1 MFAPKDEHCG
11 IWRSPPNLKC
21 HASFGDRGTTAS
33 VNCYGDLIQMSQYL
47 GVGHS
52 GMFSMD
58 HRSTSEPYMVR
69 ERAADL
75 DALARS
81 PGVFFSGS
89 RLGLRGFWSRD
100 PPQVKWVNWR
110 WPRYEAITDI
120 PHVTASSQW
129 LVHDGIVLQQVV
141 LKSSDFQPAIIPY
154 EFTKDIWLRDLDYLD
169 SDHPFNHSAEGYSC
183 VPGPHGYGYVCVHA
197 LDRSSLVKDPNIGNI
212 RLGKDRTT
220 TTSGIAMSTAPP
232 KAQPSNAK
240 LARTVNADAA
250 IASVP
255 NEASPQPESECSVG
269 DSRSFQTPVEQFSN
283 PDSIAVIINLFV
295 NGRAAIIYGDG
306 IHKSWFTI
314 EPCRTVDVP
323 CAEIVVA
330 YKLIFLPSGEADWR
344 NFLISAHEADVNKIL
359 REETE
364 RLWENAGPPSLCS
377 LDLSCVEP
385 REFSS
390 PRTDLTNAG
399 CDDIDNVEPEKKDTL
414 VGHADAERGD
424 LEDNVVVSERARA
437 EISARKHTDPPN
449 GARDAKSFLP
459 NGIFA
464 TRENI
469 EYFAWRHLE
478 HILSVCAI
486 PVLTP
491 ALFEGLSS
499 ETSDH
504 HQASEPV
511 SWEGEGK
518 DDVPIALTCGDMSGH
533 RVCTSASL

>member
-1 MFAPKDEHCG
+1 
-11 IWRSPPNLKC
+11 
-21 HASFGDRGTTAS
+21 
-33 VNCYGDLIQMSQYL
+33 MSQYL

-69 ERAADL
+69 ERAADI

-100 PPQVKWVNWR
+100 PPQVRWVNWR
-110 WPRYEAITDI
+110 WPRYEDITDI

-129 LVHDGIVLQQVV
+129 IVHDEIVLQQVV
-141 LKSSDFQPAIIPY
+141 LKSSGFQPAIIPY
-154 EFTKDIWLRDLDYLD
+154 ELTKDIWLRDLDYLD

-197 LDRSSLVKDPNIGNI
+197 LDRSGRVEDPNIGNNCH
-212 RLGKDRTT
+212 GKNGTT
-220 TTSGIAMSTAPP
+220 TTSGIVMSTAPP

-250 IASVP
+250 IAGAP
-255 NEASPQPESECSVG
+255 NEASPQPESECAGG
-269 DSRSFQTPVEQFSN
+269 DRKSFETPVEQSRN
-283 PDSIAVIINLFV
+283 PDSIAVIINLFI
-295 NGRAAIIYGDG
+295 NGRAAIIHGDG
-306 IHKSWFTI
+306 IHKSRFTI

-330 YKLIFLPSGEADWR
+330 YKLIFLPSGQADWR
-344 NFLISAHEADVNKIL
+344 NFLVSAHEADINKIL

-385 REFSS
+385 MEFSS
-390 PRTDLTNAG
+390 PRSDFTNAG
-399 CDDIDNVEPEKKDTL
+399 CDDIDNVESEKKNTF
-414 VGHADAERGD
+414 VGRADAGNGD
-424 LEDNVVVSERARA
+424 LGDNVVVSKKAGEA
-437 EISARKHTDPPN
+437 ISARQHTDPPN
-449 GARDAKSFLP
+449 GAPVAKSCLP
-459 NGIFA
+459 NGAFA
-464 TRENI
+464 TRKNI

-491 ALFEGLSS
+491 PLFEGLSS
-499 ETSDH
+499 GKSDH
-504 HQASEPV
+504 HQASKPV